1 MSQEDESLDRIEA
14 ALERIGRHVEQPD
27 PVAAEVAQRLD
38 AMITRLRAGLAG
50 TGTAPEGAVPE
61 GAEVGTAEADG
72 EE

>member
-38 AMITRLRAGLAG
+38 AMIVRLRAGLAA
-50 TGTAPEGAVPE
+50 TGA
-61 GAEVGTAEADG
+61 AEAGEPSDAQYEAGEAGGG

>member
-38 AMITRLRAGLAG
+38 AMITRLRAGLAS
-50 TGTAPEGAVPE
+50 TGAAPVAPES
-61 GAEVGTAEADG
+61 AEAGTAEADG